1 VREIEGAW
9 VSPGYGL
16 KTLSRLLW
24 CEEGTFVLIRA
35 ASNRGQA
42 SVSLPEDLK
51 ISGRTFKHKGI
62 IYFQP

>member
-1 VREIEGAW
+1 
-9 VSPGYGL
+9 
-16 KTLSRLLW
+16 LSRLLW